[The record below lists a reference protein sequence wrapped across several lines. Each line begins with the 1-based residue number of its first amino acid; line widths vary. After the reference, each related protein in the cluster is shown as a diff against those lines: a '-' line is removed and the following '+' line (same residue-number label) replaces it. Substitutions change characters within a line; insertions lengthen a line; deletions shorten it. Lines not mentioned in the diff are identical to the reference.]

1 MTTNILV
8 TFYSSYGHTFE
19 LAKAVT
25 EGAKSVEGSEVRLTR
40 VPELPAAKEAM
51 STQDAY
57 VQAQEAM
64 ADLPET
70 TLDDLRWADGVLWG
84 TPTRYGNM
92 TAQLK
97 QLIDTTGALWQ
108 EGALEDKPA
117 GIFSSAN
124 NTNGG
129 QEATIL
135 TTMIPLLHLGM
146 VIVGTPYGQNP
157 QLFTDK
163 PVGSSPYGPAAVAG
177 PDGSKAVHEDDLAVA
192 RSLGERVAK
201 VAKHLKALRGS

>member
-1 MTTNILV
+1 
-8 TFYSSYGHTFE
+8 
-19 LAKAVT
+19 
-25 EGAKSVEGSEVRLTR
+25 
-40 VPELPAAKEAM
+40 
-51 STQDAY
+51 
-57 VQAQEAM
+57 
-64 ADLPET
+64 
-70 TLDDLRWADGVLWG
+70 
-84 TPTRYGNM
+84 M

-97 QLIDTTGALWQ
+97 RLIDTTGALWQ

-146 VIVGTPYGQNP
+146 IIVGTPYGQNP

-177 PDGSKAVHEDDLAVA
+177 PDGYKAVHEDDLSVA

-201 VAKHLKALRGS
+201 VAKPQGAARQLASTLGNPCFKRKPVTASVMYDAVVVPGSEKSIQTLSTHGDALHFVNEAFKHHKTVAVLQEGVDFFSSAPNSPTETGLANKGS